1 MICSHDSDK
10 EIFDKKLIDVNNIKT
25 FPNLKNKDWL
35 SSEKIIIKCGKC
47 FAISFRLM

>member
-1 MICSHDSDK
+1 MAHHIK
-10 EIFDKKLIDVNNIKT
+10 TFLAANNIKT